1 MAKNTKS
8 KNSTESNYSNTY
20 ESDDTGHACEEENKG
35 RNGYKQDGNTRDCHT
50 NKAETT
56 RTTDQ
61 KY

>member
-1 MAKNTKS
+1 MAKNTKN
-8 KNSTESNYSNTY
+8 KTGTENNYSNAY
-20 ESDDTGHACEEENKG
+20 VSDDTGHAYEEENKG
-35 RNGYKQDGNTRDCHT
+35 RNGYKQDGNTRDCHK